1 MMSAGTPPI
10 GIALAGCGSV
20 GSALVRRLLTDG
32 DALTARTGLRF
43 ELRHIIVRDLGKARG
58 AVPAKLVTVDAA
70 KAIADPAV
78 KIFVEL
84 IGGTD
89 RAKELTLAALAAGKD
104 VVTAN
109 KALLAH
115 HGAELF
121 AAARRAGRCI
131 AFEAAVA
138 GGVPLIESVRRGLI
152 ANEIDAVY
160 GILNGTCN
168 FILTRMLDNHSS
180 YKHALAE
187 AQRLGYAE
195 ADPALDV
202 DGIDSAHKLA
212 ILASIATRQAC
223 ALNKIPVTGISDVD
237 LIDLTAAVELGYACK
252 LLAIARR
259 HGGGLELSVRPTFIP
274 RSHPL
279 ASVAGPFNAVSVYG
293 SAVGHTLFYGRGA
306 GGAPTASAVISDLV
320 DVAIGNAGRTFAQ
333 LVVLPDQTPLPA
345 YCSPGET
352 ASPHYMRINLRDLPG
367 GIGRIATALGAEGVS
382 IASILQREPPNV
394 VGDVV
399 PVIVTTHPG
408 KHLAVEKA
416 LDIIAKLDAVVGKP
430 VCIPMLDGDA

>member
-1 MMSAGTPPI
+1 MMSAGTPTI

-20 GSALVRRLLTDG
+20 GSALARRLLADG
-32 DALTARTGLRF
+32 AALTARIGLRF
-43 ELRHIIVRDLGKARG
+43 ELRHVIVRDSKKTRV
-58 AVPAKLVTVDAA
+58 AVPANLVAVDAA

-84 IGGTD
+84 IGGAD

-168 FILTRMLDNHSS
+168 FILTRMLENQSS

-223 ALNKIPVTGISDVD
+223 AIDKIPVAGISDID

-259 HGGGLELSVRPTFIP
+259 HDGGLELSVRPTFIP

-306 GGAPTASAVISDLV
+306 GGDPTASAVISDLV
-320 DVAIGNAGRTFAQ
+320 DVATGNAGRTFAQ
-333 LVVLPDQTPLPA
+333 LVVLPDQTSPPI
-345 YCSPGET
+345 YRSPGET
-352 ASPHYMRINLRDLPG
+352 ISPHYVRINLQDRPG

-399 PVIVTTHPG
+399 PVIVTTHPA
-408 KHLAVEKA
+408 KHSAVDQA
-416 LDIIAKLDAVVGKP
+416 LTAIAQLDAVVGKP